1 VHNQKLIEILTEG
14 EDGAVAIATQGAD
27 GPHVVNTWNSY
38 VIIDDEGRLLIPAGR
53 MQRTEENL
61 GSDDR
66 IVVTIASRQ
75 VVGLRYP
82 GTGMLIHG
90 RAAFVS
96 DGPSYT
102 TIKERFVWARAA
114 LVITIESSELTL

>member
-27 GPHVVNTWNSY
+27 GPHLVNTWNSY
-38 VIIDDEGRLLIPAGR
+38 VIIDDEGKLLIPAGR

-61 GSDDR
+61 EVDNR
-66 IVVTIASRQ
+66 VVLTIANRQ

-90 RAAFVS
+90 RAAFVTE
-96 DGPSYT
+96 GPSFT
-102 TIKERFVWARAA
+102 AIKERFSWARAA